1 MRQDNLSIIISSP
14 SGAGKT
20 TVCNLL
26 VQKIP
31 KLKFSVSHTTRQP
44 RPNEKDGVDY
54 FFISQEEFQKRIEQG
69 YFLEWAKVY
78 DNFYGTANETV
89 GALKK
94 SGNDL
99 LLDLDVQGAKTLKD
113 SNYSGIFIFLL
124 PPSLKEL
131 RNRLKNRG
139 TEDDNIIEQRLEVGR
154 KEIAQYPLYDYV
166 VVNSDVE
173 ESVRNIIAIMQA
185 ERCRSHRYVPTSKDI
200 ENLLNK
206 K

>member
-1 MRQDNLSIIISSP
+1 MKQVNLSIIISSP

-20 TVCNLL
+20 TVCHLL
-26 VQKIP
+26 VKKVP
-31 KLKFSVSHTTRQP
+31 KLKFSVSHTTRRP

-54 FFISQEEFQKRIEQG
+54 FFISEKEFQNRIEQG

-89 GALKK
+89 EALKK
-94 SGNDL
+94 AGNDL
-99 LLDLDVQGAKTLKD
+99 LLDLDVQGAQSLKD

-139 TEDDNIIEQRLEVGR
+139 TEDDNIIEQRLEIGR
-154 KEIAQYPLYDYV
+154 KEIAQYPFYDYV
-166 VVNSDVE
+166 VINSDVE

-200 ENLLNK
+200 ETLLNK